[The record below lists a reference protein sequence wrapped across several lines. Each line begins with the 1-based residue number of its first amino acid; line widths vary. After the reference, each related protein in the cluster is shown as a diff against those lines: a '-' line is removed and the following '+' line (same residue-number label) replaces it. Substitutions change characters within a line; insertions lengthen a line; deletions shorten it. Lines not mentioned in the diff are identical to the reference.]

1 MEEEKIENIDSL
13 NDGGVVNEQETETVE
28 TLKAKNQS
36 LYERLKKA
44 EGYERDDDGAWI
56 KKPEPEVKPKTEPKT
71 EPKAKKSDDFDYGQ
85 KAFLIA
91 NGIKG
96 EKEINL
102 VKEAMGES
110 GKTLEQVLESKYFK
124 TELDN
129 LREINRSEQAVPQGR
144 RTSNNSADNV
154 EYWMSKPMSEVPKE
168 MRAKVVNA
176 KLAKENGGGVFYNS

>member
-1 MEEEKIENIDSL
+1 
-13 NDGGVVNEQETETVE
+13 
-28 TLKAKNQS
+28 
-36 LYERLKKA
+36 
-44 EGYERDDDGAWI
+44 
-56 KKPEPEVKPKTEPKT
+56 
-71 EPKAKKSDDFDYGQ
+71 
-85 KAFLIA
+85 
-91 NGIKG
+91 
-96 EKEINL
+96 